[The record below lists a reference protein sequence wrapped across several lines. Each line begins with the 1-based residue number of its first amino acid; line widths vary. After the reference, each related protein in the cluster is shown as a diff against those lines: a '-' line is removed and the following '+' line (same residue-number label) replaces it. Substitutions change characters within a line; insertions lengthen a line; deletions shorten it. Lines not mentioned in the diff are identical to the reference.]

1 MVTGQRCKPPN
12 VSVPELEYAGL
23 EAYSVIASASICRP
37 ALNSLSC
44 DADSATT
51 AGDCFTADDAEA
63 VISPPPNWTAI
74 QASNM
79 VSHLCIG
86 HKDNKKIRTM
96 KLFFALRFE
105 LSHKSPNATQKRR
118 IGSSPHALSACAK
131 PPPPLPPAQNRCP
144 PRLPVRNSYRI
155 RRSHP
160 ASLKPA
166 ERSFFPIYRPR
177 RSASTDR
184 RHDELGSSADRLSIR
199 SEREGTFSGQSG
211 PLSMSNPHFHWKGYS
226 LAELS

>member
-23 EAYSVIASASICRP
+23 EAYSIIASASICRP

-79 VSHLCIG
+79 VSHLCIVD
-86 HKDNKKIRTM
+86 KDNKKIRTM

-118 IGSSPHALSACAK
+118 IGSSPHDLSACRSR
-131 PPPPLPPAQNRCP
+131 PLLPPAQNRCRTP
-144 PRLPVRNSYRI
+144 GF
-155 RRSHP
+155 RS
-160 ASLKPA
+160 AAA
-166 ERSFFPIYRPR
+166 ERSCAPTASRPPCPAAH
-177 RSASTDR
+177 SDST
-184 RHDELGSSADRLSIR
+184 
-199 SEREGTFSGQSG
+199 SET
-211 PLSMSNPHFHWKGYS
+211 P
-226 LAELS
+226 

>member
-131 PPPPLPPAQNRCP
+131 PPPPSPACAKPLSSPPACAKQLP
-144 PRLPVRNSYRI
+144 DPAFAPRLVETGGTVVLSDLPTEEI
-155 RRSHP
+155 R
-160 ASLKPA
+160 L
-166 ERSFFPIYRPR
+166 YRPTAR
-177 RSASTDR
+177 
-184 RHDELGSSADRLSIR
+184 
-199 SEREGTFSGQSG
+199 
-211 PLSMSNPHFHWKGYS
+211 
-226 LAELS
+226 